1 MNNTKED
8 ISKELF
14 EPMKLFG
21 KLVLFTPSRIKT
33 EDIPS
38 GLYRYELRHD
48 DECQGIICQ
57 ISTRILVNHWGTILS
72 NKPIKLDPDGYRD
85 IDEDKD
91 IEYLSSPAITV
102 SQYQK
107 RFKDKSQER

>member
-1 MNNTKED
+1 MKDD
-8 ISKELF
+8 ISNKKF
-14 EPMKLFG
+14 EQIKLFG
-21 KLVLFTPSRIKT
+21 KTVLFSPSRINT
-33 EDIPS
+33 EDIPK
-38 GLYRYELRHD
+38 GIYKYELRHD

-57 ISTRILVNHWGTILS
+57 ISTRILINHWGTILS
-72 NKPIKLDPDGYRD
+72 NKPIKLDQDGYRD

-91 IEYLSSPAITV
+91 IEYLNSPAITI

>member
-1 MNNTKED
+1 MKDD

-21 KLVLFTPSRIKT
+21 KSVLFTPRRISKD
-33 EDIPS
+33 ELPDGIFK
-38 GLYRYELRHD
+38 YELRHD
-48 DECQGIICQ
+48 DEGLGIICQ
-57 ISTRILVNHWGTILS
+57 ISTRILVNHWGTVLS
-72 NKPIKLDPDGYRD
+72 NKPIKLDLDGYRD

-91 IEYLSSPAITV
+91 IEYLSTPCITI

-107 RFKDKSQER
+107 RFKNRHVER